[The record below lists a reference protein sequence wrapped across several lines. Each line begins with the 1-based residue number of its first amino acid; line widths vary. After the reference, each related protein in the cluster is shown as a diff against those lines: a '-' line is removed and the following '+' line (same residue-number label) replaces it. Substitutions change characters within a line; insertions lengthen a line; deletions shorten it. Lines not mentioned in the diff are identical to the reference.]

1 MVQFATPEHQ
11 KGGKKKKPKK
21 ELGAWMDIVQMVAPI
36 AASVVGTPLAGAA
49 VSALLEGAE
58 SKLEGGSWK
67 EALLKGG
74 LSGGISAAT
83 GGLAGGADK
92 LATEAAKKTLTE
104 GAKGAGKK
112 LGTEGVGQFLKQGSI
127 EAAKPVIGKTGE
139 ELTKAVTGSL
149 SEEAAGRFTEH
160 LGGMQRDAAI
170 DKLLAGV
177 TDGGEA
183 SKKQK
188 FFEHAQSLGEMGL
201 GAYTAGRAEAAGRG
215 QAGAMQNQALMQRIQ
230 GAMEGQYQRPG
241 GSRYYKP
248 YGV

>member
-67 EALLKGG
+67 EALLKGAV
-74 LSGGISAAT
+74 SGGLGAAT
-83 GGLAGGADK
+83 AGVTGGADK
-92 LATEAAKKTLTE
+92 LVGEAFKKTAEE
-104 GAKGAGKK
+104 GIKGAAGKK
-112 LGTEGVGQFLKQGSI
+112 LAEEGVGQFLKQGTI
-127 EAAKPVIGKTGE
+127 ESAKPVIGKTGE

-149 SEEAAGRFTEH
+149 SEEAAGRFTGH
-160 LGGMQRDAAI
+160 MANMQRDAAV
-170 DKLLAGV
+170 DKLLEGATG
-177 TDGGEA
+177 GGEA
-183 SKKQK
+183 SKQQK

-201 GAYTAGRAEAAGRG
+201 GAYTTGRAEAAQRG

-230 GAMEGQYQRPG
+230 SAMQGQYEPKR
-241 GSRYYKP
+241 SRHYKP